1 MGTNYIKIKGLSS
14 ILTKGGKIEPDKDYL
29 ISIRAALT
37 DIKKNVEDR
46 ESPYFTYIVKYIAT
60 EAVNEIGSSEKIK
73 VVNGKTPSQRLMY
86 AIRGYLSRIGDDPSY
101 DNYARE
107 VEKKIEEYD
116 NKGI

>member
-1 MGTNYIKIKGLSS
+1 MAYIKITGTGS
-14 ILTKGGKIEPDKDYL
+14 ILTEGKLEPDKDYL

-37 DIKKNVEDR
+37 DIKKNVEDKDD
-46 ESPYFTYIVKYIAT
+46 PYYTYIAKYIST
-60 EAVNEIGSSEKIK
+60 ESVNEIGSSEKIR
-73 VVNGKTPSQRLMY
+73 VVNGKSPSQRLMW
-86 AIRGYLSRIGDDPSY
+86 AIKGYLSRVGEDASY